1 MFLFP
6 IRNGPAASRIGCSSV
21 QIALLATAGCAG
33 GILPDLPQVSIE
45 SFHPAVRT
53 QVKAAYDAA
62 EAKPRDAEADGNL
75 GMVLQAYEMY
85 GSAEACYRRAAKL
98 AWFPS
103 DWYYLLGVVQAAQGK
118 NDEAAASFERVWWTS
133 RSFALS
139 YRHAECLLKAGRTE
153 AAAKEYSKLAASSP
167 DNPWALYGVGRARA
181 AGGDL
186 RGAVEEYEAACRLF
200 PAFKAAH
207 YALSIAY
214 GRLGDPAGQGEE
226 LLRYGRGSAGNPPLV
241 DALLAKVRELDRG
254 FLYYSN
260 QGTKFINA
268 GLNSE
273 AAAALEK
280 ALEIEPN
287 HALSHIHL
295 ITAYGQLG
303 LFDRAARHFQ
313 DAIRLEQ
320 GRADAYFT

>member
-1 MFLFP
+1 MSSLTCRTDFP
-6 IRNGPAASRIGCSSV
+6 
-21 QIALLATAGCAG
+21 
-33 GILPDLPQVSIE
+33 
-45 SFHPAVRT
+45 
-53 QVKAAYDAA
+53 
-62 EAKPRDAEADGNL
+62 
-75 GMVLQAYEMY
+75 
-85 GSAEACYRRAAKL
+85 
-98 AWFPS
+98 
-103 DWYYLLGVVQAAQGK
+103 
-118 NDEAAASFERVWWTS
+118 
-133 RSFALS
+133 
-139 YRHAECLLKAGRTE
+139 
-153 AAAKEYSKLAASSP
+153 
-167 DNPWALYGVGRARA
+167 
-181 AGGDL
+181 
-186 RGAVEEYEAACRLF
+186 
-200 PAFKAAH
+200 AAH

-268 GLNSE
+268 GQNSE

-313 DAIRLEQ
+313 DAIRLEP
-320 GRADAYFT
+320 GRTDAYFTYGAMLYNQRRVTEAEATFRKAIELDPGSPEALFGLAKIDEKQGRLEEGRKHCEMAVESEPDFAPAYTLLGPCWRA